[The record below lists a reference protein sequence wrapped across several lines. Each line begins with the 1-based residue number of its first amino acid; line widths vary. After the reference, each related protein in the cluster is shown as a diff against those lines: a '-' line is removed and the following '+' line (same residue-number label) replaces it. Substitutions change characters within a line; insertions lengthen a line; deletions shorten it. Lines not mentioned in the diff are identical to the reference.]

1 MGNGRL
7 ILVTGAAG
15 LIGRRVAEMLIA
27 DGRPVLA
34 TDRIAHYDDG
44 IEIEP
49 ADLTDVRALD
59 GMVRRC
65 PDGIIHCGAI
75 SGPMLGRDDPA
86 GTIAIN
92 VQGTVNLLDC
102 ARQNG
107 CRRFVYCS
115 SVSAYGATPAGL
127 SPVPPT
133 APLAA
138 VDIYGTSKAA
148 ADILVRGYF
157 GQHHLDAVAMRIGWV
172 YGPRRRTRSL
182 LHRLIRSA
190 LDHQPISID
199 RDGQYP
205 VQLIHVD
212 DVARGLIA
220 AFDQPSLPAPAQTN
234 ELRNNATLP
243 GSRRESNAYSLNI
256 ASSNRRHCRSDGE
269 RGKIDCLHEL
279 EQERWLDTA
288 CRRKSHTIVIQDQSR
303 LGQCASVELQR
314 FANLSE
320 DGRAGTNGPRT

>member
-34 TDRIAHYDDG
+34 TDRIALYDDG

-59 GMVRRC
+59 VMVRRC
-65 PDGIIHCGAI
+65 PDGIIHCGAV

-115 SVSAYGATPAGL
+115 SVSAYGVTPAGL
-127 SPVPPT
+127 SPVPPS

-148 ADILVRGYF
+148 ADILVRGYV

-199 RDGQYP
+199 HDGQYP

-220 AFDQPSLPAPAQTN
+220 ALDQPNLPARALNLTAGTRIKMA
-234 ELRNNATLP
+234 ELADAVRRQLPSIEIAFMPGVAYPDVEQALFDIGPTRLALDWSPRVTLDE
-243 GSRRESNAYSLNI
+243 GVAGYVDWL
-256 ASSNRRHCRSDGE
+256 RRHP
-269 RGKIDCLHEL
+269 
-279 EQERWLDTA
+279 
-288 CRRKSHTIVIQDQSR
+288 
-303 LGQCASVELQR
+303 
-314 FANLSE
+314 F
-320 DGRAGTNGPRT
+320 